1 MKKNSSRKITRRDF
15 LQILLVAGAGVL
27 VAGFF
32 RIFDLLFR
40 SLLPPKPMR
49 PYLTPVHAER
59 IKNVIILIQENH
71 TFDSIFANFPG
82 ADGQYAG
89 APCSDNLPSDPPHRH
104 VDAFQPNGVTLPAA
118 NCSYPESSAPNYW
131 KAARSFTLCDNYFSE
146 VRGPSHPNYL
156 MMIAGQSPIITTP
169 SPTDLCPDFCLDIP
183 VLPDILDK
191 HGLTWRDYGGIF
203 SGIKSLYQ
211 RTEVTNFHDEN
222 FFRDASQGTLPNVA
236 WLNSGFLVNGD
247 TKSGHPPTSLC
258 AGENYAMS
266 VLNAV
271 MNGPQWESSALFL
284 VWDDWGGFYDHV
296 DPPVVER
303 WVDGTPFRYGYRVPC
318 IVVSP
323 YARPGFVSHT
333 LHSHVSLLRFP
344 ETIFGLESLTERD
357 AEASDMLDCFDF
369 DQAALPPILFTSRRC
384 LSS

>member
-1 MKKNSSRKITRRDF
+1 MKKNLPRKITRRDF

-27 VAGFF
+27 VAGLF

-40 SLLPPKPMR
+40 SILPPKPIR

-59 IKNVIILIQENH
+59 IKNVIVFIQENH
-71 TFDSIFANFPG
+71 TFDSLFADFPG
-82 ADGQYAG
+82 ANGQNAG
-89 APCSDNLPSDPPHRH
+89 ATCPDSLPSDPPHKH
-104 VDAFQPNGVTLPAA
+104 VDAFQPMGVTMAA
-118 NCSYPESSAPNYW
+118 AKCSYPESNAPNYW
-131 KAARSFTLCDNYFSE
+131 RAARSFTLCDNYFSE

-169 SPTDLCPDFCLDIP
+169 SPTDLCPDYCLDIP
-183 VLPDILDK
+183 VLPHILDK

-211 RTEVTNFHDEN
+211 RPEVTNFHDEN

-236 WLNSGFLVNGD
+236 WLNSGFLVDGD
-247 TKSGHPPTSLC
+247 NKSGHPPASLGG
-258 AGENYAMS
+258 GENYAVR

-271 MNGPQWESSALFL
+271 MSGPQWDSSALFL

-303 WVDGTPFRYGYRVPC
+303 WVDGTPFRYGHRVPC
-318 IVVSP
+318 IVISP
-323 YARPGFVSHT
+323 YARPGFISHT

-344 ETIFGLESLTERD
+344 ETIFGLEPLTERD
-357 AEASDMLDCFDF
+357 ADASDMLDCFDF
-369 DQAALPPILFTSRRC
+369 EQSPLRPILFSPRWG
-384 LSS
+384 LPS